1 MSALQ
6 THSSHKQ
13 IIRHKFLIEYLSLI
27 LYITLCSAHR
37 ILIRTVFLSHSVVT
51 EVALVKA
58 RIDRVQEAEGWE
70 KCSGKEVQ
78 ESIL

>member
-1 MSALQ
+1 MAALQ

-13 IIRHKFLIEYLSLI
+13 ITRHKFLIEYLSLI
-27 LYITLCSAHR
+27 LYITLCPAHR
-37 ILIRTVFLSHSVVT
+37 VLIRKVFLSHSVVT

-58 RIDRVQEAEGWE
+58 RIDRVQGAEGWE
-70 KCSGKEVQ
+70 KYSGKEVQ